1 MVILSQCTHISNHYI
16 VQFILQLFV
25 SYTSIKQTK
34 RKAINVISH
43 IKLKREYHMLISTDA
58 EKLLGG
64 IQSELLIKRFSKL
77 KIDWASLIL
86 IRDIHEQF
94 TVNII
99 FNGKRFLSAS
109 PFNIVL
115 EVVAINE
122 HPESKS

>member
-1 MVILSQCTHISNHYI
+1 MVILSQCTHIPNHYI

-34 RKAINVISH
+34 RKAINVINH

-58 EKLLGG
+58 EKVFGG
-64 IQSELLIKRFSKL
+64 IQSELLIKIFSKL

-99 FNGKRFLSAS
+99 FNGKRLLSAF

-115 EVVAINE
+115 EFVANNE